1 MKTTRSRLFYIVFG
15 FTLGHLLI
23 GATPVAAQG
32 DCRLVFDA
40 TSKVFSTPAH
50 IYVTT
55 NIGGKPQIM
64 EEIYA
69 AGAIYMNIDGKWSP
83 GTMSIQE
90 MKQLVQKNIQTN
102 KTTCRYLKDEPVNG
116 EMAAC
121 TACTKKRPGVRPI
134 LKSGFPRRRDCRCA
148 RRKTWATRITSPRAT
163 NTATSSRRCEVSGR
177 LEMMQSAT
185 RRCVV
190 REMRG
195 STIRARVWFDLS
207 RLPSDASDLAVFA
220 CSE

>member
-1 MKTTRSRLFYIVFG
+1 MKTTRTRLFYIVFG

-55 NIGGKPQIM
+55 NIGGKPQIV

-116 EMAAC
+116 EMAAVYSVHEE
-121 TACTKKRPGVRPI
+121 TPGSKADSQIWISKAKGLPLRSEEDLGDKNHV
-134 LKSGFPRRRDCRCA
+134 S
-148 RRKTWATRITSPRAT
+148 TRYEYGNVKPP
-163 NTATSSRRCEVSGR
+163 
-177 LEMMQSAT
+177 M
-185 RRCVV
+185 
-190 REMRG
+190 
-195 STIRARVWFDLS
+195 
-207 RLPSDASDLAVFA
+207 
-220 CSE
+220 